1 MRNSVLSHLYRKTTS
16 NAFIPEVDGFRFF
29 AIATVLFYHLNT
41 HLSRVIDPLVNE
53 AYYRSTLLYGM
64 MREGGIGVNV
74 FFAISGFILALP
86 FARARLSSM
95 PAPSL
100 RPYYLRRLT
109 RLEPP
114 YVVSL
119 LAFLI
124 AQVLFLHLP
133 LKDLLP
139 HFGASLLYVHTL
151 VYDQWSSINPVAWSL
166 EVEVQF
172 YLLAPLLA
180 SVFSIRNVY
189 LRRGAILLVML
200 AGIVHYNYN
209 YEWINALHLRKSLVM
224 HLHQFLVGFLMAEI
238 YLVDWEGKKPLTSY
252 AWDVLGILS
261 TISLLVFNDVYNIFD
276 DLIFCFSLLLT
287 FVSVFR
293 GTLLNKFYSNPLVV
307 VIGGMCY
314 SLYLLHYGAY
324 AFLVD
329 RTVVFFNSG
338 WGYAANFWIQALLL
352 IPVVLL
358 VCSIFFVLVERPC
371 MDKDWPRKL
380 KAKVISIFA

>member
-1 MRNSVLSHLYRKTTS
+1 MKNNVLSHLYRKTTS

-41 HLSRVIDPLVNE
+41 HLSRVIAPLVDE
-53 AYYRSTLLYGM
+53 AYYRSTVLFGI

-86 FARARLSSM
+86 FARARLASM
-95 PAPSL
+95 PTASL
-100 RPYYLRRLT
+100 GPYYLRRIT

-119 LAFLI
+119 LVFLV

-139 HFGASLLYVHTL
+139 HFGASLLYAHTL

-180 SVFSIRNVY
+180 SVFSIRNA
-189 LRRGAILLVML
+189 LTRRGVILLVIL
-200 AGIVHYNYN
+200 VSIVHYNYN

-224 HLHQFLVGFLMAEI
+224 HLHQFLVGFLMVEI

-252 AWDVLGILS
+252 GWDVLGILS
-261 TISLLVFNDVYNIFD
+261 TTSLLVFNDVYNIFN

-287 FVSVFR
+287 FISVFR
-293 GTLLNKFYSNPLVV
+293 GTLLNKFYSNPWVV

-358 VCSIFFVLVERPC
+358 ICSLFFVLVERPC

-380 KAKVISIFA
+380 KAKVISIFV